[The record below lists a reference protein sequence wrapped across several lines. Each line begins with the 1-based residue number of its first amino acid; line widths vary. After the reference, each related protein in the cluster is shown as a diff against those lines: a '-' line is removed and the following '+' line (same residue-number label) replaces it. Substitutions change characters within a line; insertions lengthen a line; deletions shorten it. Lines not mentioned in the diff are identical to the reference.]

1 MALYKDTHRCHKCGE
16 TFTWYYQPEQESYLQ
31 VVHDDGK
38 SAAVK
43 GILLVTEQIYSILV
57 DCPYC
62 GAQNDFNCK
71 IEQELPGFPEKR
83 IVTEMIIVGTPEGFL
98 SKGLERC
105 CLYAV

>member
-1 MALYKDTHRCHKCGE
+1 MAVNAHRCLKCGE
-16 TFTWYYQPEQESYLQ
+16 LLYQPEQESYLQ

-71 IEQELPGFPEKR
+71 IEQELPGFQKKE
-83 IVTEMIIVGTPEGFL
+83 
-98 SKGLERC
+98 
-105 CLYAV
+105 

>member
-43 GILLVTEQIYSILV
+43 GILLAVSYTHLTLPTTERV
-57 DCPYC
+57 
-62 GAQNDFNCK
+62 
-71 IEQELPGFPEKR
+71 
-83 IVTEMIIVGTPEGFL
+83 
-98 SKGLERC
+98 
-105 CLYAV
+105 

>member
-1 MALYKDTHRCHKCGE
+1 MALYKDIHRCHKCGE

-31 VVHDDGK
+31 VVRDDGK

-43 GILLVTEQIYSILV
+43 GILLVAEQIYSILV

-71 IEQELPGFPEKR
+71 IEQELPGFQKKE
-83 IVTEMIIVGTPEGFL
+83 
-98 SKGLERC
+98 
-105 CLYAV
+105 